1 MRTCY
6 FRQGLFFAGSGHSHV
21 LVQGR
26 FTGPYPIGLKLCFQD
41 QIFLQSGLFMF
52 WQ

>member
-1 MRTCY
+1 MGTCY
-6 FRQGLFFAGSGHSHV
+6 FRQGLFFAGNSHSHV